1 MQTQVDPVLSISGQ
15 AVMNLSD
22 DSAFLSLATRYNAS
36 AERDIDV
43 GYDHFLGNCGGCRNR
58 LCDHAGIRV
67 RYLSEIALCES
78 LVVFLKTGATDGAPG
93 NGSFERVQ
101 F

>member
-22 DSAFLSLATRYNAS
+22 DSAFLSMATRYNAS

-43 GYDHFLGNCGGCRNR
+43 GYDHFLS
-58 LCDHAGIRV
+58 DAAG
-67 RYLSEIALCES
+67 A
-78 LVVFLKTGATDGAPG
+78 ATDFVIMPG
-93 NGSFERVQ
+93 SEYGIFPRSLYVKLWWYF
-101 F
+101 